1 MAHIKEKI
9 MTTSTVAA
17 VSNSAE
23 EEAYANLIEK
33 IRNYVGAY
41 PLFTTD
47 VEGLYETFRDALPA
61 SRRQHYNCRACRK
74 FFDKFGGLV
83 EINQHGLTWS
93 LFWKLKPESVFG
105 DALAAVVERVN
116 KAHVTGVFLSSEP
129 VWGLPKNRAHKNPAG
144 EWPADLPKEWHHFH
158 IKPTQAMI
166 HRASGL
172 LTSEQVMAERLQ
184 DFGTLSR
191 ALDEFPIDLV
201 RQAHTYLTSG
211 ALYRSEKCIGVAKWL
226 LDLHESRDATKHKLR
241 RENLVWRAVAL
252 APPGFAHVRSTM
264 IGSLLIDL
272 AAGKNFTE
280 IKESFDSKLH
290 PLQYQRPRAA
300 PTDGQLAAAEAV
312 VSKLASAGSLRRR
325 YARLE
330 EIIPHAIWVPKTNAS
345 GASDGSV
352 FGHLRNSSKSKTV
365 ELPAQ
370 TMTWDKFSWTVLPN
384 AERIEFLTPRNH
396 SNFFAFVT
404 ATDPDA
410 PPILQ
415 WDREDWR
422 NPVNWYLY
430 NSGSFANH
438 WGLSA
443 GAFVDVTAI
452 ALQPSGWHE
461 TREHQGDGAYFLLA
475 GAKDSG
481 RHAGLAL
488 FPETLRAEYRSIRS
502 AIEAYSKAGQLD
514 GHDEASACGIAF
526 QKSSNMWNGTFRV
539 TSKGA
544 RISYR
549 LDRWD

>member
-1 MAHIKEKI
+1 

-17 VSNSAE
+17 VSRPAE
-23 EEAYANLIEK
+23 EAAYANLIEK
-33 IRNYVGAY
+33 IRNVGGS
-41 PLFTTD
+41 PLFTTNL
-47 VEGLYETFRDALPA
+47 EGLYEDFRESLPA
-61 SRRQHYNCRACRK
+61 GRRQHYNCRACRK

-83 EINQHGLTWS
+83 TIDQDGETRPLVWTHRPTSNFFHEAI
-93 LFWKLKPESVFG
+93 
-105 DALAAVVERVN
+105 DALYARV
-116 KAHVTGVFLSSEP
+116 ARARVTGVFLSSEP
-129 VWGLPKNRAHKNPAG
+129 VWGMPENRSPKSSNSDGKWR
-144 EWPADLPKEWHHFH
+144 HFH
-158 IKPTQAMI
+158 VKPTGLMI
-166 HRASGL
+166 HRPSGL

-264 IGSLLIDL
+264 IGALLIDL
-272 AAGKNFTE
+272 EAGKDFAE

-290 PLQYQRPRAA
+290 PLQYQRPQAA

-330 EIIPHAIWVPKTNAS
+330 EVIPHAIWTPKVEDAK
-345 GASDGSV
+345 SDGSV

-370 TMTWDKFSWTVLPN
+370 LMTWDKFSWTILPN
-384 AERIEFLTPRNH
+384 AERIEFLTPGNP

-415 WDREDWR
+415 WDREDRR
-422 NPVNWYLY
+422 NQVNWYLY

-443 GAFVDVTAI
+443 GTFVDVTAI

-461 TREHQGDGAYFLLA
+461 TREHQGDGAFFLLA

-502 AIEAYSKAGQLD
+502 AIEVYSKAGQLD
-514 GHDEASACGIAF
+514 GRDEASACGIAF
-526 QKSSNMWNGTFRV
+526 QKNSNMWNGTFRV

>member
-1 MAHIKEKI
+1 

-23 EEAYANLIEK
+23 EEAYASLIDT
-33 IRNYVGAY
+33 IRNDVGGY
-41 PLFTTD
+41 PLFTTSLD
-47 VEGLYETFRDALPA
+47 GGNWSLYEDFRDALPA

-83 EINQHGLTWS
+83 TISDSGETRS
-93 LFWKLKPESVFG
+93 LLWNHET
-105 DALAAVVERVN
+105 DAAFFRDAIRTLNARVS
-116 KAHVTGVFLSSEP
+116 KARVTGVFLSSEP
-129 VWGLPKNRAHKNPAG
+129 IWGMPENRSPKSSNSDGK
-144 EWPADLPKEWHHFH
+144 WHHFH
-158 IKPTQAMI
+158 IKPTGLMI
-166 HRASGL
+166 HRPSGL
-172 LTSEQVMAERLQ
+172 LTSEQVMAEKLQ

-252 APPGFAHVRSTM
+252 AAPGFAHVRSTM

-290 PLQYQRPRAA
+290 PLQYQRPQAA

-345 GASDGSV
+345 GASDGGV
-352 FGHLRNSSKSKTV
+352 FGHLRNSSKSKTIK
-365 ELPAQ
+365 LPAQ

-415 WDREDWR
+415 WDREDRR

-430 NSGSFANH
+430 NDGSFANH

-443 GAFVDVTAI
+443 GTFVDVTAI

-502 AIEAYSKAGQLD
+502 AIEAYSRAGQLD

-526 QKSSNMWNGTFRV
+526 QKSSNMWNDTFRV

-544 RISYR
+544 QISYR